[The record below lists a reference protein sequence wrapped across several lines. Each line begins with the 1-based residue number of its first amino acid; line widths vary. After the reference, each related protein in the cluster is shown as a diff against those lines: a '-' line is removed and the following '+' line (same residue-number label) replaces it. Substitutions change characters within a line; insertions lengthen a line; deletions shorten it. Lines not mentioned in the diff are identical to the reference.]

1 MAQATNP
8 NPPKAILVAEDEED
22 VRLVVSEALA
32 AAGFMV
38 LNAGSGPEALRILE
52 QNPGIDLLFTDI
64 RMPGGMDGFELAHR
78 AKQMRPELRIVYTSG
93 YVKELPW
100 GEHGIG
106 HGPMLRKPY
115 RNRDLVAEVNRT
127 LAS

>member
-38 LNAGSGPEALRILE
+38 LNAESGPEALRILE
-52 QNPGIDLLFTDI
+52 ANPGIDLLFTDI

-78 AKQMRPELRIVYTSG
+78 AKQMRPDLRVVYTSG

>member
-38 LNAGSGPEALRILE
+38 LNAESAPEALRILE
-52 QNPGIDLLFTDI
+52 ANPGIDLLFTDI

-78 AKQMRPELRIVYTSG
+78 AKQMRPDLRVVYTSG